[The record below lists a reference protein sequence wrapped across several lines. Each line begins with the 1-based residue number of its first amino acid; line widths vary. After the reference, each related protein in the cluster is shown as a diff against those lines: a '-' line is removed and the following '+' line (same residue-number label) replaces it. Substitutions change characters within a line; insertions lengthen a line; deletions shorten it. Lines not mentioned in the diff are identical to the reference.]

1 MAEKAPKA
9 AARRVVDSPF
19 GRLRL
24 EARDGALVSAAWIG
38 SDESAPEDADCD
50 LLVEAERQLADYFAR
65 RRRSFELPLEP
76 AVGTFERAV
85 LAAMSA
91 IPFGETRTY
100 GTLAA
105 ALSAMPQEIGQACG
119 ANPLPVFIPCHR
131 VVAAKGQLGG
141 YSGGAG
147 VETKAALL
155 RHEGALLL

>member
-1 MAEKAPKA
+1 MADPAPKA
-9 AARRVVDSPF
+9 TQRTVDSPF

-24 EARDGALVSAAWIG
+24 EARNGALVSVAWIG
-38 SDESAPEDADCD
+38 PEEPARDGTDND

-65 RRRSFELPLEP
+65 RRRSFTLPLEP
-76 AVGTFERAV
+76 AVGAFERSV

-100 GTLAA
+100 GALAGE
-105 ALSAMPQEIGQACG
+105 LSAMPQEIGQACG